1 MIANQASGFIE
12 CNSIEEKNGNKN
24 FWFCKLWIFKKYT
37 EIRDAIKNQ
46 IKTINSGNESDYWKD
61 FMKMFNSDDDFPLN
75 KSLKYNAMT
84 TIVRCTFEEDA
95 KLYPQILL
103 DDCINYKC

>member
-1 MIANQASGFIE
+1 
-12 CNSIEEKNGNKN
+12 
-24 FWFCKLWIFKKYT
+24 
-37 EIRDAIKNQ
+37 
-46 IKTINSGNESDYWKD
+46 
-61 FMKMFNSDDDFPLN
+61 MKMFNSDDDFPLN